1 MYIHSCIFPFLAK
14 RKKPYILKYRSHL
27 SHSFNLFYIQWPQN
41 PNCFFGCHL
50 MSNAKA
56 YACCSDMWPALS
68 TPYRL
73 GCLYWDEESASGK
86 RFVRQW
92 TMVFSLVFLEFQE
105 LFFIPCIHD
114 IKYQI
119 FAHPNFPIGEQCL
132 KRERETCSLYHAY
145 IILSIKYL
153 HILIFLLV
161 NSFLKERERI
171 NVIHSFR
178 CFFCCTISLTV
189 SPWPSCITSQGHGC
203 FICKPGKRT

>member
-14 RKKPYILKYRSHL
+14 RKKPYILKDRGHL

-56 YACCSDMWPALS
+56 YACCCDRCQLWALHTGLAVS
-68 TPYRL
+68 TEMRSQL
-73 GCLYWDEESASGK
+73 QERDSSGSE
-86 RFVRQW
+86 QW
-92 TMVFSLVFLEFQE
+92 CSLWSSLSS
-105 LFFIPCIHD
+105 
-114 IKYQI
+114 K
-119 FAHPNFPIGEQCL
+119 N
-132 KRERETCSLYHAY
+132 CSLYHAY
-145 IILSIKYL
+145 MILSIKYL

-178 CFFCCTISLTV
+178 CFFFCCTISLTV
-189 SPWPSCITSQGHGC
+189 SPWPSCITS
-203 FICKPGKRT
+203 